1 MRNYNECQRAVR
13 VRSGLHINYVH
24 GAAQKRSPESL
35 KGEEI
40 LAGPKQTI
48 GILIKDQRAR
58 IYLKVGHRSTPP
70 TVCFA
75 PSPLAL
81 WLVIWSACFRH
92 AMNALPYLA
101 PFPGPSIHKHKCR
114 PIVGLREEGTNK
126 G

>member
-58 IYLKVGHRSTPP
+58 IYLRWAIG
-70 TVCFA
+70 A
-75 PSPLAL
+75 PHPQCASL
-81 WLVIWSACFRH
+81 
-92 AMNALPYLA
+92 LA
-101 PFPGPSIHKHKCR
+101 PWRSGW
-114 PIVGLREEGTNK
+114 
-126 G
+126 